1 MKLDLEAAHE
11 RVRKY
16 LEQYSKTF
24 HEEQNRAL
32 DWFIEQQPD
41 ARERLEPYRSQ
52 IVLILLDETWHL
64 EYEAFF
70 VFSHKCWENTV
81 WGLQEVLTAEVVRF
95 WWIEKQARCTTLARE
110 KMTMILKHFS
120 SSTKMQKINFP
131 TSYE

>member
-1 MKLDLEAAHE
+1 MKLNLEAAQE

-32 DWFIEQQPD
+32 DWFIEQKPD

-52 IVLILLDETWHL
+52 TVLILLDETWHL

-70 VFSHKCWENTV
+70 VFTDKCWENTT
-81 WGLQEVLTAEVVRF
+81 WGLQEVLTAGSGPILVYRETGDVYRTGSGEDDDD
-95 WWIEKQARCTTLARE
+95 IEALF
-110 KMTMILKHFS
+110 LKY
-120 SSTKMQKINFP
+120 KNAALNR
-131 TSYE
+131 